1 MEQQS
6 ILIYLYVDRKV
17 IEGTVLLVRNQ
28 GSTLFTED
36 TPNAIITY
44 NFWREHRLI
53 VVDPDRP
60 RHFRLNVINREQLL
74 ALDNT

>member
-1 MEQQS
+1 MEHQS

-36 TPNAIITY
+36 TSNAIITY

-60 RHFRLNVINREQLL
+60 RHFRLNMINREQLL
-74 ALDNT
+74 ALNNT

>member
-36 TPNAIITY
+36 TSNAIITY

-60 RHFRLNVINREQLL
+60 RHFRLNMINREQLL
-74 ALDNT
+74 ALNNT

>member
-1 MEQQS
+1 MEHHS

-53 VVDPDRP
+53 LVDPDRP
-60 RHFRLNVINREQLL
+60 RHFRLNMINREQLL
-74 ALDNT
+74 ALNNT

>member
-1 MEQQS
+1 MEHQS

-60 RHFRLNVINREQLL
+60 RHFRLNMINREQLL
-74 ALDNT
+74 ALNNA

>member
-1 MEQQS
+1 MEHQS

-60 RHFRLNVINREQLL
+60 RHFRLNMINREQLL
-74 ALDNT
+74 ALNNT

>member
-1 MEQQS
+1 MEHNS

-60 RHFRLNVINREQLL
+60 RHFRLNMINREQLL
-74 ALDNT
+74 ALNNT

>member
-17 IEGTVLLVRNQ
+17 IEGRVLLVRNQ

-44 NFWREHRLI
+44 NF
-53 VVDPDRP
+53 
-60 RHFRLNVINREQLL
+60 
-74 ALDNT
+74 

>member
-1 MEQQS
+1 MEHHS

-60 RHFRLNVINREQLL
+60 RHFRLNMINREQLL
-74 ALDNT
+74 ALNNT

>member
-1 MEQQS
+1 MEHQS

-53 VVDPDRP
+53 LVDPDRP
-60 RHFRLNVINREQLL
+60 RHFRLNMINREQLL
-74 ALDNT
+74 ALNNT